1 VGSTPARSSEG
12 TGGWWSA
19 RRWRGSP
26 VTAGSRYATSGGRTF
41 TKPSSIL
48 AARSSASTTCHEGF
62 AMRSYSLPRHSKPPF
77 STIPRAEERL
87 RPLRLRP
94 SAFSKRTRRWG
105 RCSRR
110 SGSGSAT
117 RGPVGMTSTSVQAV
131 MKTRTTPLLVSGL
144 KDHLTGEVLGV
155 ISRIRAAS
163 SRYRLTPLSAQH
175 AETAGNRE
183 QRNPLR

>member
-1 VGSTPARSSEG
+1 
-12 TGGWWSA
+12 
-19 RRWRGSP
+19 
-26 VTAGSRYATSGGRTF
+26 
-41 TKPSSIL
+41 
-48 AARSSASTTCHEGF
+48 
-62 AMRSYSLPRHSKPPF
+62 MRSYSLPRHSKPPF

-94 SAFSKRTRRWG
+94 SASSRRTRRWG

-131 MKTRTTPLLVSGL
+131 MKTRTTPFLVSGL

-163 SRYRLTPLSAQH
+163 SRYPLTPLLTPLSAQQPVRRKRLRY
-175 AETAGNRE
+175 AGFANPCTPL
-183 QRNPLR
+183 QRRLAHS